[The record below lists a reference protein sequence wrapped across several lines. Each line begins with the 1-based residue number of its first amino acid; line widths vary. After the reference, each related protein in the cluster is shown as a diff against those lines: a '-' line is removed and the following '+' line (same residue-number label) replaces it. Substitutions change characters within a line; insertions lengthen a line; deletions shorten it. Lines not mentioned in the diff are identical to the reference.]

1 MSLAG
6 LTAYSAIFVQAFV
19 TLLVIFD
26 PLAAVPVFLTLT
38 RNQNSAGRRRT
49 ARVSVLV
56 AAGIV
61 FLFAIAGNR
70 LLDALGISLQ
80 ALQVAGGALLAL
92 IALDLLKA
100 DCARE
105 RSNAESGA
113 VAFVPLGTP
122 LLAGPGAIAAV
133 MLYMEK
139 ADSAAAVAAVVLALA
154 AALILT
160 WMTLRFSSLIG
171 RVLKDNGLNLVTRI
185 MGLLGAAI
193 AVQLVAS
200 AVQHWTRWGVT

>member
-1 MSLAG
+1 MSIALF
-6 LTAYSAIFVQAFV
+6 TQAFV

-26 PLAAVPVFLTLT
+26 PLAAIPVFLTLT
-38 RNQNSAGRRRT
+38 RHQSPAARRRT

-61 FLFAIAGNR
+61 AVFAVLGNQ

-100 DCARE
+100 DCARN
-105 RSNAESGA
+105 RADAESGA

-122 LLAGPGAIAAV
+122 MLAGPGAIAAT

-139 ADSAAAVAAVVLALA
+139 ADDGAEIAAVALAMA
-154 AALILT
+154 AALLVT
-160 WMTLRFSSLIG
+160 WLTLRFSAGIG
-171 RVLKDNGLNLVTRI
+171 RLLKDNGLNLVTRV

-193 AVQLVAS
+193 AVQLVAG
-200 AVQHWTRWGVT
+200 ALQHWLRWGVA